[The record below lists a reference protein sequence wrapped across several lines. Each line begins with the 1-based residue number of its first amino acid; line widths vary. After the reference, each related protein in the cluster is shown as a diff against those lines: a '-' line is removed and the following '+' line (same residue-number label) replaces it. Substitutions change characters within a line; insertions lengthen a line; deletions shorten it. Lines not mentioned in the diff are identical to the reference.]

1 MRADLGTRCQSFS
14 FFLPPLPFLF
24 FLLFHSLKSKNKII
38 KGIER
43 KNSNKVQSDNCSA
56 LASVLDWTAEVKL
69 LVLRVVIWSVL
80 QYHAVEQGLKNPPPP
95 PPPLPRWDSDAKAGV
110 WALVSWLFGSL
121 TRHIFW
127 LIELSSGLN
136 SETVCYIKL
145 GLGCGCRV
153 LGFVFFF
160 LLWEEI
166 LPGYVLLQRT
176 FRSSTYY
183 SGRDG
188 HDK

>member
-1 MRADLGTRCQSFS
+1 MSDFF

-24 FLLFHSLKSKNKII
+24 FLVFHSLKSKKKII

-80 QYHAVEQGLKNPPPP
+80 QYHAVEQGLKNTR
-95 PPPLPRWDSDAKAGV
+95 PLWDYDDKAGV

-136 SETVCYIKL
+136 SKTVCYIKL
-145 GLGCGCRV
+145 GLGRGCRV
-153 LGFVFFF
+153 LGFFSFL

-166 LPGYVLLQRT
+166 LPGYVLLRRT
-176 FRSSTYY
+176 FCSSTYY
-183 SGRDG
+183 SGLDG
-188 HDK
+188 QISKEKWEEKKDLEAF